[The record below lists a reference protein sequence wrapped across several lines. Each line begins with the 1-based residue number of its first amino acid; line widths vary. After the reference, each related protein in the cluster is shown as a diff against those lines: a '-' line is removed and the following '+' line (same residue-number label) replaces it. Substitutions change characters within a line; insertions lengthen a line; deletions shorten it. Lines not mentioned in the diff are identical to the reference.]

1 VALYR
6 LMKDEQPK
14 AESHLQVETDMKALT
29 EVLEWLENIVLPLL
43 PGDLWWQCQLI
54 VNEGFTNVVRH
65 AHRNLPRATPID
77 LEVKVF
83 ASYLEIRI
91 WDRGQPFD
99 LEAKLHSI
107 MEEQRDPLDR
117 EGERG
122 LLFIHKLTDELYY
135 NRTDD
140 SRNCLLMRKNII

>member
-1 VALYR
+1 MALYR

-43 PGDLWWQCQLI
+43 PGDFWWQCQLI
-54 VNEGFTNVVRH
+54 INEGFTNVVRH
-65 AHRNLPRATPID
+65 AHQNLPRATPID

-107 MEEQRDPLDR
+107 IEEQRDPLDR

-122 LLFIHKLTDELYY
+122 LVFMHKLTDELYY